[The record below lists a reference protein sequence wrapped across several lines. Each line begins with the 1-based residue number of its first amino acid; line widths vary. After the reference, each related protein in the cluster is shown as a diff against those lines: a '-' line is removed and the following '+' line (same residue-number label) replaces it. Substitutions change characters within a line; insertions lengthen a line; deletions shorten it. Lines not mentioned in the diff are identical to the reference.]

1 MKKPVEAQASAPPPV
16 DWTTFFGGLPGSGPG
31 TDGGRALTFLATRN
45 ADLEPGVVMAFGL
58 QPRDDG
64 REVTV
69 FLPESMTIPTMA
81 NLRDNGQM
89 AVTVVCPTTSCSVQI
104 KGVWLGERRTDENDR
119 AFLEAYRD
127 ALLVEMGMVGVPRSV
142 WQRFSWWPCLALRME
157 VRETFMQTPG
167 PGAGRACPP
176 LAVSR

>member
-1 MKKPVEAQASAPPPV
+1 MKKPVEAQASAPSPV
-16 DWTTFFGGLPGSGPG
+16 DWTTFFGGLPGSSTGAG
-31 TDGGRALTFLATRN
+31 TGVALTFLATRS
-45 ADLEPGVVMAFGL
+45 ADLDPGVVMAFGL
-58 QPRDDG
+58 RPRDDG

-69 FLPESMTIPTMA
+69 FLPESMTVPTMA

-89 AVTVVCPTTSCSVQI
+89 AVTMVCATTSRSVQI
-104 KGVWLGERRTDENDR
+104 KGVWAGERRTDENDR

-127 ALLVEMGMVGVPRSV
+127 ALLTEMGMVGVPRSV
-142 WQRFSWWPCLALRME
+142 WQRLSWWPCLALRME
-157 VRETFMQTPG
+157 VRETYVQTPG

>member
-1 MKKPVEAQASAPPPV
+1 MEKPVEAQTSAPPPV
-16 DWTTFFGGLPGSGPG
+16 DWTTFFGGLL
-31 TDGGRALTFLATRN
+31 GGGGGARAALTFLGTR
-45 ADLEPGVVMAFGL
+45 APDLEPSSVLAFGL
-58 QPRDDG
+58 QPLGDG

-69 FLPESMTIPTMA
+69 FVPVSMTVPTMA

-89 AVTVVCPTTSCSVQI
+89 AVTVVCPTSSRSVQI
-104 KGVWLGERRTDENDR
+104 KGVWLGERRTDESDR
-119 AFLEAYRD
+119 AFLAAYRD
-127 ALLVEMGMVGVPRSV
+127 ALLTEMGLVGVPRSI

-157 VRETFMQTPG
+157 VRETFVQTPG

>member
-1 MKKPVEAQASAPPPV
+1 MEKPVAAQTSASPPV
-16 DWTTFFGGLPGSGPG
+16 DWRTFFGGLSGATG
-31 TDGGRALTFLATRN
+31 AALTFLATR
-45 ADLEPGVVMAFGL
+45 APDLEPSSVLAFGL
-58 QPRDDG
+58 QPTDDG

-69 FLPESMTIPTMA
+69 FLPMSMTVPTMA

-89 AVTVVCPTTSCSVQI
+89 AVTVVCPTSSRSVQI
-104 KGVWLGERRTDENDR
+104 KGVWLGERRTTEDDR
-119 AFLEAYRD
+119 AFLSAYRD
-127 ALLVEMGMVGVPRSV
+127 ALLTEMGLVGVPRSV

-157 VRETFMQTPG
+157 VRETFIQTPG